1 MIKIFKTFYRYI
13 FNYKL
18 LFSSYLVV
26 QIFSTVIVYINPY
39 FYKLLVNDV
48 TGKFYSAAFQTM
60 IILVS
65 FRLIA
70 LITSVLANY
79 MGDHVVF
86 PASRDIRVDVFKRIQ
101 DLDFAFHVNK
111 NTGALI
117 SAFKRGDGAFFNI
130 FSEVNNELLDV
141 LVGFITTLYFF
152 FKVNSTLSYFLLG
165 IFFLNIILSWFLM
178 KNNLNIRKKANDS
191 EDEISG
197 IITDNLI
204 NYETVKYFA
213 QEKTEEKRLLDKFI
227 PWMTNFYNYA
237 NSFRIIDIIIG
248 LLGNA
253 GIIIILAIVLQ
264 QSINGQITTGDFV
277 MVIGL
282 VMTFFPMFLR
292 LIYRIRNIAKS
303 FIDMEKYFNILYEK
317 DIVLDPINPVNIKS
331 IKGDIEFKN
340 VGFSYPEG
348 KKDVVKDINLKIT
361 QGESVAFAGKSGVG
375 KTTLIRLLLRF
386 YDVSQGEVLIDGIN
400 IKEFTKAKLR
410 SFMGL
415 VPQEPILFNNTID
428 FNICYGKPEASEDE
442 IIKAAKLANLHN
454 FIESLPLKYETQV
467 GERGIKLSGGQKQRL
482 AIARVILA
490 DPKIIIFDE
499 ATSNLDSESERLIQ
513 NALWKIAKNRTLII
527 IAHRFSTIRK
537 ASRIV
542 VFDKGRIMDE
552 GIHEDLIKNDQS
564 LYGYLWNLQAKGEIN
579 KN

>member
-1 MIKIFKTFYRYI
+1 M
-13 FNYKL
+13 
-18 LFSSYLVV
+18 